1 MAYVVVNPTTIYHV
15 HWEPQEWLETFTE
28 LYNSYENI
36 ACKFNSISL
45 YLIKNVISRLWEWF
59 SNSLQDISDL
69 CKILFAKA
77 MICQQRLS
85 LSDMLSMLKHKT
97 CDCIVYI
104 LYNVNIYWNWWYKL
118 YFWSLKKTI
127 ILWVIDINPISILI
141 VYPYNC
147 SSSINSSDYTF
158 LTFHCLYIRTIHVH
172 AVVIAPRYNWNTAN
186 VGIKHKSII
195 SLRVLNVSVEANLWR
210 LFYVATWDIKVWL
223 KVGSSSC
230 ARRNKLEIKIKIQ
243 YIVIFLWQS
252 KLRS

>member
-1 MAYVVVNPTTIYHV
+1 
-15 HWEPQEWLETFTE
+15 
-28 LYNSYENI
+28 
-36 ACKFNSISL
+36 
-45 YLIKNVISRLWEWF
+45 
-59 SNSLQDISDL
+59 
-69 CKILFAKA
+69 

-104 LYNVNIYWNWWYKL
+104 LYIVNIYRNWWYKL

-172 AVVIAPRYNWNTAN
+172 AVVITPRYNWNTVN
-186 VGIKHKSII
+186 VGIKHKSINQSII
-195 SLRVLNVSVEANLWR
+195 SIRVFECVSW
-210 LFYVATWDIKVWL
+210 
-223 KVGSSSC
+223 S
-230 ARRNKLEIKIKIQ
+230 
-243 YIVIFLWQS
+243 
-252 KLRS
+252 